1 MKKIIA
7 VATMLYSG
15 IVLACGAHVH
25 NTLPHYENYT
35 ESLVAMSVCKVNEH
49 ISEEQSA
56 VWFKKLAWAA
66 NGTDEELFEHYAHF
80 AADHVNSIA
89 QDDDMLPRWDSSYCD
104 NQFFEVMAMEQVI
117 LEELYDEQELA
128 DREFNRLIKRT
139 GENSANHSGFYN

>member
-1 MKKIIA
+1 MKKIVFSLAGMIPTLA
-7 VATMLYSG
+7 
-15 IVLACGAHVH
+15 LACGAHVH

-56 VWFKKLAWAA
+56 VWFKKLAWVA

-80 AADHVNSIA
+80 AADHVKEIA
-89 QDDDMLPRWDSSYCD
+89 SDPQMLPQWSGDYCKD
-104 NQFFEVMAMEQVI
+104 QFFDVMAMDQVV

-128 DREFNRLIKRT
+128 DRDFNRQIKL
-139 GENSANHSGFYN
+139 SGNEKSPDKPEA

>member
-1 MKKIIA
+1 MKKIVFSLAGMIPTLA
-7 VATMLYSG
+7 
-15 IVLACGAHVH
+15 LACGAHVH

-56 VWFKKLAWAA
+56 VWFKKLAWVA

-80 AADHVNSIA
+80 AADHVKEIA
-89 QDDDMLPRWDSSYCD
+89 SDPQMLPKWSGDYCKD
-104 NQFFEVMAMEQVI
+104 QFFDVMAMDQVV

-128 DREFNRLIKRT
+128 DRDFNRQIKL
-139 GENSANHSGFYN
+139 SGNEKSPDKPEA